1 MMELDMLEALAFD
14 EEAYDAYLEER
25 QKRGPWIEQ
34 ICDPCARLLGG
45 IAYEC
50 LTYNQSNPCDVCGKV
65 GVPVTEPRDWRIDL
79 PIAEARRRRDL
90 VFAKAEECEGV
101 WPWITR

>member
-1 MMELDMLEALAFD
+1 MMETDTLEALAFD
-14 EEAYDAYLEER
+14 EEAYNAYLEDRKE
-25 QKRGPWIEQ
+25 QGPWVEQ

-45 IAYEC
+45 VGYGC
-50 LTYNQSNPCDVCGKV
+50 STYNQSNPCDVCGKV

-101 WPWITR
+101 